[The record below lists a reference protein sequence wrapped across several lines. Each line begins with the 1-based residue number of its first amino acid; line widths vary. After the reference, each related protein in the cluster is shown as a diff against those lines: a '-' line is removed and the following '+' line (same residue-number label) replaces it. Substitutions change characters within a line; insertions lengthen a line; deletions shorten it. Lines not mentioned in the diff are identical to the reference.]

1 MKHINVFV
9 GGSIAG
15 LEKQRNAIS
24 QEINKLNIANSRI
37 THHIKDEVTFSVYDF
52 SNIYKENSTQ
62 ESNGDQEIINQLI
75 AKEVDYA
82 IFLFDGSKG
91 GNCVGDLTQ
100 QEVNVVREN
109 NIPYDVFL
117 IYNKA
122 NTSDDYKS
130 TVNEAKNRLLVKED
144 KKVVVDENQKFFH
157 EIDVADKSLLVEKVK
172 KRLETIIKRNVNVAT
187 WSNDNFAFYTI
198 EARFNSTYDKFLYN
212 NKVLADKLVE
222 KDENGNVKKDEKGNV
237 KPWQEK
243 YGIKSYK
250 EFMKDRIYMD
260 AALDAD
266 MVKCK
271 KDGCTQLYNR
281 WVAARNGLLHIT
293 RKFPSI
299 TYGERHNAYLKTIP
313 FLEAEFYLYYYI
325 LYKYLMTLNK
335 YRMTLKNV
343 KEEELKGEILDP
355 YFTTKKEKL
364 GKFVGGEDTSGYE
377 NLNNSFDAVMEN
389 PGQIEFYAFIKLCV
403 NANSADLS
411 QLSGRQIHSECKLV
425 IDDRPD
431 LWNYLCKNKQKSNLT
446 AVCVTDNCGSELYSD
461 ILIGL
466 LLLEKFGYKEVRYQ
480 VKELPIFVSDT
491 IMTDVRRMINGWEE
505 DGKKYS
511 PMRHINSTLKG
522 KDVGDKYVVELDGNK
537 SLVFESHQEWH
548 LPDLF
553 NKTTRKLYGGEEK
566 WNFERWN
573 EEEVD
578 LVIVKGDMN
587 YRRLVG
593 DRNYDIYDMLEE
605 KVSYVT
611 RPLLVLRSLK
621 SNVFMAGSR
630 AKDIQYVDPDWKI
643 SGKYGE
649 IHFVMRPD
657 NNDNANTDSQE
668 PNSDLTPSDS
678 GAKKEELR

>member
-9 GGSIAG
+9 GGSIEG
-15 LEKQRNAIS
+15 LETQRNAIS

-37 THHIKDEVTFSVYDF
+37 TPHIKDAVTFSVYDF
-52 SNIYKENSTQ
+52 SNIHKEDNTQ
-62 ESNGDQEIINQLI
+62 ESIGDQEIINQLI

-82 IFLFDGSKG
+82 IFLFAGSKG
-91 GNCVGDLTQ
+91 GKCVGDLTQ
-100 QEVNVVREN
+100 QEVNVVRDN

-117 IYNKA
+117 IYNKTD
-122 NTSDDYKS
+122 TSDDYKS
-130 TVNEAKNRLLVKED
+130 TVNEAKNRLLGIGGYNQS
-144 KKVVVDENQKFFH
+144 VVSSYQKFFY
-157 EIDVADKSLLVEKVK
+157 EIDVVDKSLLVEKVIQ
-172 KRLETIIKRNVNVAT
+172 RLETIIKRNVNVAT

-198 EARFNSTYDKFLYN
+198 EARFNSTYDKYLYY
-212 NKVLADKLVE
+212 NKVLEDKL
-222 KDENGNVKKDEKGNV
+222 GKKDEKGNV
-237 KPWQEK
+237 IKDENGNGWQEN
-243 YGIKSYK
+243 YGIKTYK
-250 EFMKDRIYMD
+250 EFLKERIYMD
-260 AALDAD
+260 AAIDAD
-266 MVKCK
+266 MVKC
-271 KDGCTQLYNR
+271 GCPQLYDR

-293 RKFPSI
+293 QNFPSI
-299 TYGERHNAYLKTIP
+299 TYGKRHNAYLKTIP

-325 LYKYLMTLNK
+325 LYKYLKTLQK
-335 YRMTLKNV
+335 IEGLT
-343 KEEELKGEILDP
+343 KEGENLDP

-364 GKFVGGEDTSGYE
+364 GEFVGSDDAKSRSLGYE
-377 NLNNSFDAVMEN
+377 NLNNSFDEVMKN
-389 PGQIEFYAFIKLCV
+389 PGQREFFDFIKLCV

-411 QLSGRQIHSECKLV
+411 QLSGRQIHSECRLV
-425 IDDRPD
+425 IDDRLA
-431 LWNYLCKNKQKSNLT
+431 LWKYLCKNKPNRT

-491 IMTDVRRMINGWEE
+491 IMTDVCRMINGWKEG
-505 DGKKYS
+505 DKQYS
-511 PMRHINSTLKG
+511 PMRHIKPTLKG
-522 KDVGDKYVVELDGNK
+522 NDVGDKYVVALDGNK

-553 NKTTRKLYGGEEK
+553 NKTNHELFGDEEK
-566 WNFERWN
+566 GNFERWN

-605 KVSYVT
+605 KVSYVGK
-611 RPLLVLRSLK
+611 PLLVLRSLK

-643 SGKYGE
+643 SGKCGE
-649 IHFVMRPD
+649 IHFVMRPKR
-657 NNDNANTDSQE
+657 S
-668 PNSDLTPSDS
+668 STPS
-678 GAKKEELR
+678 GKGRKRGQGGKKARKSA